1 MTPPIVA
8 LGYWPDALI
17 VAGGLI
23 AIFALRDR
31 SRRQLLPIAFWTV
44 TLLLLWKALYCYAT
58 GVNVLVWVYVV
69 LAVCLIIWRRWLTD
83 KLVALEK
90 PPRQR

>member
-1 MTPPIVA
+1 
-8 LGYWPDALI
+8 
-17 VAGGLI
+17 
-23 AIFALRDR
+23 
-31 SRRQLLPIAFWTV
+31 V
-44 TLLLLWKALYCYAT
+44 TLLLLWKALYSYAT

>member
-1 MTPPIVA
+1 MKLIVA
-8 LGYWPDALI
+8 FGYWSFLVI
-17 VAGGLI
+17 IAGGLI
-23 AIFALRDR
+23 VIFALRDR
-31 SRRQLLPIAFWTV
+31 PRRQLLYIAFWTV
-44 TLLLLWKALYCYAT
+44 LLYLVWRALYSYAT
-58 GVNVLVWVYVV
+58 SVNVLAWVYAA